1 MFNYKIK
8 LLSFSIEYF
17 KFSKSICLIEANEG
31 MRKILWQHL
40 LTYNRPYKHNLKMLY
55 IKTNIQILPCKT
67 NLVYVKTHICLYI
80 NVNKWLFYVRS

>member
-31 MRKILWQHL
+31 MRKIL
-40 LTYNRPYKHNLKMLY
+40 
-55 IKTNIQILPCKT
+55 
-67 NLVYVKTHICLYI
+67 
-80 NVNKWLFYVRS
+80 